1 MVKTIEITILERED
15 LEQRDE
21 SFGLQ
26 LFNITPAGAKL
37 SKNSYK
43 VINIVTD
50 FEGKKKEEALAQLM
64 ARIESEEEGTW
75 T

>member
-1 MVKTIEITILERED
+1 
-15 LEQRDE
+15 
-21 SFGLQ
+21 
-26 LFNITPAGAKL
+26 L

-50 FEGKKKEEALAQLM
+50 LEGKKKEEALAQLM

>member
-1 MVKTIEITILERED
+1 VIEIKILAREE

-26 LFNITPAGAKL
+26 LFNIVPQGAKL

-50 FEGKKKEEALAQLM
+50 VAGKKKEEALA
-64 ARIESEEEGTW
+64 
-75 T
+75 